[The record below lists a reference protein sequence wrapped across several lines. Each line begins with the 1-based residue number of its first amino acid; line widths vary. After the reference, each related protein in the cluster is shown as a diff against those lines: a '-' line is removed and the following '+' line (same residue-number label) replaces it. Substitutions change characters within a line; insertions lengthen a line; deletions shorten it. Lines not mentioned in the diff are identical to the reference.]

1 MGRYILKRLLYM
13 IPMMFAVIVMVF
25 LIMAFTPG
33 DPATNVLPL
42 NTPAEIKAQ
51 FNARVGFSDNLWERF
66 GNYMKGLLSGN
77 VISYTT
83 EENIFGELFLRIPVT
98 FKVGIQAFVIAMI
111 IGVSLG
117 ILSAI
122 KQYSFL
128 DTTVTIF
135 AITFASVPS
144 FFVAMMLVLLF
155 AVNLGWLPTFG
166 LEDGW
171 LSYIMPVTTMVLGTI
186 PMLSRLTRSS
196 MLDAMNQDFIRTAR
210 AKGCSE
216 KRVIWKHA
224 LKNAA
229 MPIITL
235 LITGLAGTVGGSVI
249 VEQIFTIPGVGTYML
264 SGVNDKNVPVVMT
277 CALVLSFVFMLAM
290 VLLDVA
296 YAIVDPKIRAR
307 YKK

>member
-1 MGRYILKRLLYM
+1 M

-171 LSYIMPVTTMVLGTI
+171 LSYVMPVTTMVLGTI

-224 LKNAA
+224 LKNALI
-229 MPIITL
+229 PIITIVGSQFSIL
-235 LITGLAGTVGGSVI
+235 LGGTTVI
-249 VEQIFTIPGVGTYML
+249 ETVFSWPGVGMYTVSCIRGNDFMSATCNIVMVSILTAVILLAVDML
-264 SGVNDKNVPVVMT
+264 
-277 CALVLSFVFMLAM
+277 
-290 VLLDVA
+290 
-296 YAIVDPKIRAR
+296 YAFVDPRIKAR
-307 YKK
+307 YKRG

>member
-51 FNARVGFSDNLWERF
+51 FNARVGFSDSLWERF

-83 EENIFGELFLRIPVT
+83 EENIFGELFLRIPIT

>member
-1 MGRYILKRLLYM
+1 MGQYILKRLLYM

-171 LSYIMPVTTMVLGTI
+171 LSYVMPVTTMVLGTI

>member
-1 MGRYILKRLLYM
+1 MGQYILKRLLYM

-42 NTPAEIKAQ
+42 NTPPEIKAQ
-51 FNARVGFSDNLWERF
+51 FNERVGFSDNLWERF
-66 GNYMKGLLSGN
+66 GNYMHGLLTGN
-77 VISYTT
+77 VLSYTT
-83 EENIFGELFLRIPVT
+83 EENIFGELFQRIPIT

-111 IGVSLG
+111 IGVSMG

-144 FFVAMMLVLLF
+144 FFIAMMLVLFF
-155 AVNLGWLPTFG
+155 AVELGILPAFG
-166 LEDGW
+166 LEKGW
-171 LSYIMPVTTMVLGTI
+171 LSYVMPVTTMVLGSI
-186 PMLSRLTRSS
+186 PMLSRLTRSA

-229 MPIITL
+229 MPILTL
-235 LITGLAGTVGGSVI
+235 LITGLASTVGGSVI

-290 VLLDVA
+290 VILDIA

>member
-1 MGRYILKRLLYM
+1 MGRYILKRLAYM
-13 IPMMFAVIVMVF
+13 IPMMLAVILMVF
-25 LIMAFTPG
+25 FIMAFTPG

-66 GNYMKGLLSGN
+66 FNYMKGLLTGN
-77 VISYTT
+77 VLSYTT
-83 EENIFGELFLRIPVT
+83 EENIFGELFLRIPIT
-98 FKVGIQAFVIAMI
+98 FKVGVQAFAISMV
-111 IGVSLG
+111 IGVSMG

-128 DTTVTIF
+128 DTTVTVF
-135 AITFASVPS
+135 SITFASIPG
-144 FFVAMMLVLLF
+144 FFVAMMLVLFF
-155 AVNLGWLPTFG
+155 AVKLGVLPTFG

-171 LSYIMPVTTMVLGTI
+171 KSYVMPVTTMVLGSI
-186 PMLSRLTRSS
+186 PMLSRLTRSA
-196 MLDAMNQDFIRTAR
+196 MLDAMNQDYIRTAR

-229 MPIITL
+229 MPILTL
-235 LITGLAGTVGGSVI
+235 LITGFASTVGGSVI
-249 VEQIFTIPGVGTYML
+249 IEQIFTIPGVGTYML

-290 VLLDVA
+290 VVLDIA

>member
-1 MGRYILKRLLYM
+1 
-13 IPMMFAVIVMVF
+13 
-25 LIMAFTPG
+25 
-33 DPATNVLPL
+33 
-42 NTPAEIKAQ
+42 
-51 FNARVGFSDNLWERF
+51 
-66 GNYMKGLLSGN
+66 
-77 VISYTT
+77 
-83 EENIFGELFLRIPVT
+83 
-98 FKVGIQAFVIAMI
+98 
-111 IGVSLG
+111 
-117 ILSAI
+117 
-122 KQYSFL
+122 
-128 DTTVTIF
+128 
-135 AITFASVPS
+135 
-144 FFVAMMLVLLF
+144 
-155 AVNLGWLPTFG
+155 
-166 LEDGW
+166 
-171 LSYIMPVTTMVLGTI
+171 MPVTTMVLGTI

>member
-51 FNARVGFSDNLWERF
+51 FNARVGFSDSLWERF

>member
-1 MGRYILKRLLYM
+1 MGQYILKRLLYM

-51 FNARVGFSDNLWERF
+51 FNERVGFSENLWERF

-77 VISYTT
+77 VLSYTT
-83 EENIFGELFLRIPVT
+83 QENIFGELFRRIPVT

-135 AITFASVPS
+135 SVTFASVPS

-155 AVNLGWLPTFG
+155 AVRLGWLPTYG
-166 LEDGW
+166 LEDGI

-249 VEQIFTIPGVGTYML
+249 IEQIFTIPGVGTYML

>member
-1 MGRYILKRLLYM
+1 MGKYILKRLLYM
-13 IPMMFAVIVMVF
+13 IPMLFSVIVMVF
-25 LIMAFTPG
+25 LIMALTPG

-42 NTPAEIKAQ
+42 NTAPEIKAQ
-51 FNARVGFSDNLWERF
+51 FNARVGYSENLMERF
-66 GNYMKGLLSGN
+66 GNYMQGLLTGN
-77 VISYTT
+77 VLSYTT
-83 EENIFGELFLRIPVT
+83 QENIFGEMALRIPIS
-98 FKVGIQAFVIAMI
+98 FRVGIVAFMIASVL
-111 IGVSLG
+111 GVSMG

-135 AITFASVPS
+135 AILFASIPS
-144 FFVAMMLVLLF
+144 FFVAMLLVLFF
-155 AVNLGWLPTFG
+155 AVNLGILPTYG
-166 LEDGW
+166 LEEGV
-171 LSYIMPVTTMVLGTI
+171 LSYIMPVTTLVLSSI
-186 PMLSRLTRSS
+186 PMLSRLTRSA

-229 MPIITL
+229 MPILTL

-249 VEQIFTIPGVGTYML
+249 IEQIFTIPGIGTYML
-264 SGVNDKNVPVVMT
+264 TGINDKNVPVAMT

-290 VLLDVA
+290 VVLDIA

>member
-51 FNARVGFSDNLWERF
+51 FNARVGFSDSLWERF

-171 LSYIMPVTTMVLGTI
+171 LSYVMPVTTMVLGTI